1 MLTIYLFK
9 SKLKKN
15 TPPDKKAAKVN
26 VNLLKSKP
34 DTKADKP
41 TGTKRKESK
50 TAKEIREMG
59 QSGKKSSARL
69 DLKKETEQA
78 PLMKL
83 NKAALAKTPSV
94 KTTGIKAPNLKV
106 SAPKTIT
113 LKTPTAKVTAAKAPT
128 AKTPV
133 VKVATAKVA
142 AAKVPLKK
150 SVEDEPDY
158 EKLDAMSDEEMLL
171 AEARVHHKS
180 DTKITRAEIER
191 QLSFKKE
198 AMIHIDALYNFA
210 VRMTGDAEDAN
221 DLVQETYM
229 KAYRF
234 FDSFEKGTNC
244 KAWLFR
250 ILKNSYINKY
260 RKESKEPD
268 KVDYEDIKDF
278 FHTVKHSSL
287 DSNDMQEKMYGDL
300 LDDEVS
306 RALDGLPE
314 DFREVVQ
321 LCDIEG
327 FTYEEIANMV
337 DCPIGTV
344 RSRLH
349 RGRKIL
355 RDKLI
360 EYARHHGYKANPED
374 WADDD

>member
-1 MLTIYLFK
+1 MIIWVM
-9 SKLKKN
+9 KL
-15 TPPDKKAAKVN
+15 
-26 VNLLKSKP
+26 
-34 DTKADKP
+34 
-41 TGTKRKESK
+41 
-50 TAKEIREMG
+50 G
-59 QSGKKSSARL
+59 QKKSSA
-69 DLKKETEQA
+69 KSAEKSK
-78 PLMKL
+78 P
-83 NKAALAKTPSV
+83 
-94 KTTGIKAPNLKV
+94 
-106 SAPKTIT
+106 SAPKNSGIKPDKATIEKAAVQFE
-113 LKTPTAKVTAAKAPT
+113 KTKP
-128 AKTPV
+128 
-133 VKVATAKVA
+133 
-142 AAKVPLKK
+142 KK
-150 SVEDEPDY
+150 SESPELDY
-158 EKLDAMSDEEMLL
+158 EKIEAMSEEELLDAEQK
-171 AEARVHHKS
+171 ARHKS
-180 DTKITRAEIER
+180 DGKLTKEEIIR
-191 QLSFKKE
+191 QLDFKKE

-210 VRMTGDAEDAN
+210 LRMSGDPEDAN

-268 KVDYEDIKDF
+268 KVDYDDIKEF
-278 FHTVKHSSL
+278 YHTIKHSSL
-287 DSNDMQEKMYGDL
+287 DSNNMQEKMYGGL
-300 LDDEVS
+300 MDDEVS
-306 RALDGLPE
+306 RALDNLPE

-360 EYARHHGYKANPED
+360 EYARQHGFKASPEE
-374 WADDD
+374 WAT

>member
-1 MLTIYLFK
+1 MLMILA
-9 SKLKKN
+9 LK
-15 TPPDKKAAKVN
+15 V
-26 VNLLKSKP
+26 
-34 DTKADKP
+34 
-41 TGTKRKESK
+41 R
-50 TAKEIREMG
+50 
-59 QSGKKSSARL
+59 GKKSSV
-69 DLKKETEQA
+69 KSKE
-78 PLMKL
+78 
-83 NKAALAKTPSV
+83 KAAKPAKSVDKKSSEKPPTPL
-94 KTTGIKAPNLKV
+94 IE
-106 SAPKTIT
+106 
-113 LKTPTAKVTAAKAPT
+113 AKPAAVAKAP
-128 AKTPV
+128 KSL
-133 VKVATAKVA
+133 VKSSA
-142 AAKVPLKK
+142 
-150 SVEDEPDY
+150 EDEPDY
-158 EKLDAMSDEEMLL
+158 EKLEAFSDEELTV
-171 AEARVHHKS
+171 AEKS
-180 DTKITRAEIER
+180 TQGKQENKLTRAEIDR
-191 QLSFKKE
+191 QLDFKNE

-210 VRMTGDAEDAN
+210 VRMTGDTEDAN

-250 ILKNSYINKY
+250 ILKNSYINRY

-268 KVDYEDIKDF
+268 KVDYDDIKEF
-278 FHTVKHSSL
+278 YHTIKHSSL

-300 LDDEVS
+300 LEDEVS

-355 RDKLI
+355 RDKLL
-360 EYARHHGYKANPED
+360 EYARYHGYKPNPDE
-374 WADDD
+374 WDD